1 MRRLSTRIRETYG
14 SSSLHLLTMVSGFAL
29 LGYLIF
35 TAKPSTLWTPEG
47 SWWKSMALWFAAAI
61 IFHDL
66 VLFPVY
72 ALADRLLGVRL
83 KRRQD
88 WQVPLRN
95 HVRVPALGSGLM
107 LLMFFPGILRRG
119 ATLYGEDT
127 GLTQQPF
134 MGRWLL
140 LTAVLFAGSALS
152 YAIRLTLAQRRNTT
166 TFESRQ
172 R

>member
-1 MRRLSTRIRETYG
+1 MRTLSGSIREIYG
-14 SSSLHLLTMVSGFAL
+14 SSTLHLLTMVSGFAL

-35 TAKPSTLWTPEG
+35 TAKPSTLWIPEG
-47 SWWKSMALWFAAAI
+47 SWWKFMALWFAAAI
-61 IFHDL
+61 VFHDL

-72 ALADRLLGVRL
+72 ALADRLLCVRE
-83 KRRQD
+83 KRRQHSR
-88 WQVPLRN
+88 VSLHN
-95 HVRVPALGSGLM
+95 YVRVPALGSGLV
-107 LLMFFPGILRRG
+107 LLMFFPGIFRQG

-134 MGRWLL
+134 IGRWLL

-152 YAIRLTLAQRRNTT
+152 YAVRLTLAQRCDTT
-166 TFESRQ
+166 TIESRQ